1 MRVKESQNESQN
13 KEEIVDFLHIDTSK
27 ITFRKPKPNNH
38 NGTQIGIL
46 YNGRTLFVKYKGN
59 TPFGLKENYDK
70 NGEYQ
75 GTSMQINCDGE
86 YLEKAKE
93 LDQFFINYIHS
104 LAKEKVKKKPREDVA
119 GYDEHGQGGSWKR
132 ICKKP
137 YKIVD
142 EERVYQDYPSKMEF
156 NLFFRNDRIAT
167 KFFTW
172 DGENLEYN
180 SVKIGPKSKVK
191 FIAAWFSITTG
202 TFGATLKPKL
212 MQVSYREVE
221 DIFDNFILDD
231 EEEDVLSIGS
241 DL

>member
-1 MRVKESQNESQN
+1 MSVKASQNESQN
-13 KEEIVDFLHIDTSK
+13 EREIVDFLHIDTSK

-46 YNGRTLFVKYKGN
+46 YNGGTLFVKYKGY

-93 LDQFFINYIHS
+93 LDQFFINYIHT
-104 LAKEKVKKKPREDVA
+104 LNPKYKKIPREAVA

-156 NLFFRNDRIAT
+156 NLFFRNDILAT
-167 KFFTW
+167 RFFTW
-172 DGENLEYN
+172 DGENLGYD

-191 FIAAWFSITTG
+191 FIASWFSITTG

-212 MQVSYREVE
+212 MQVSYREQE
-221 DIFDNFILDD
+221 DPFDNFILDD
-231 EEEDVLSIGS
+231 EEEDFISIGS
-241 DL
+241 D

>member
-1 MRVKESQNESQN
+1 MSVKASQNESQN
-13 KEEIVDFLHIDTSK
+13 KQEIVDFLHIDTSK
-27 ITFRKPKPNNH
+27 ITFKKPKPNNH

-46 YNGRTLFVKYKGN
+46 YNGRTLFVKYKGY
-59 TPFGLKENYDK
+59 TPFGLNENYDK

-75 GTSMQINCDGE
+75 STSMQINCDGE

-104 LAKEKVKKKPREDVA
+104 LDKEKVKKKPREAVA

-142 EERVYQDYPSKMEF
+142 EERVYQNYPSRMEF

-172 DGENLEYN
+172 DGENLGYD
-180 SVKIGPKSKVK
+180 SVKIGSKSKVK
-191 FIAAWFSITTG
+191 FIASWFSITTG
-202 TFGATLKPKL
+202 TFGATIKPKL
-212 MQVSYREVE
+212 MQVSYREQE
-221 DIFDNFILDD
+221 DLFDNFILDD
-231 EEEDVLSIGS
+231 DEEDISIGS
-241 DL
+241 D

>member
-1 MRVKESQNESQN
+1 MSVKARQNESQN

-27 ITFRKPKPNNH
+27 ITFKKPKPNNH
-38 NGTQIGIL
+38 NGTQIRIL
-46 YNGRTLFVKYKGN
+46 YNGRTLFVKYKGY

-75 GTSMQINCDGE
+75 STSMQINCDEE

-104 LAKEKVKKKPREDVA
+104 LNSKNKKKPREAVA

-142 EERVYQDYPSKMEF
+142 EEREYQDFPSKMEF
-156 NLFFRNDRIAT
+156 SLFFRNDRIAT

-172 DGENLEYN
+172 DGEKKLEYD
-180 SVKIGPKSKVK
+180 SVKIGPNSKVK
-191 FIAAWFSITTG
+191 FIASWFSITTG

-231 EEEDVLSIGS
+231 EEEDLSIGS

>member
-1 MRVKESQNESQN
+1 MSVKQRQNESQN
-13 KEEIVDFLHIDTSK
+13 KEEIVDFLNIDTSK
-27 ITFRKPKPNNH
+27 ITFKKPKPNNH

-46 YNGRTLFVKYKGN
+46 YNGRTLFVKYKGY

-75 GTSMQINCDGE
+75 GTSMQINCDEE

-93 LDQFFINYIHS
+93 IDQFFIDYLYS
-104 LAKEKVKKKPREDVA
+104 LKNNKKINREAVA
-119 GYDEHGQGGSWKR
+119 GYDEYGQGGSWKR

-142 EERVYQDYPSKMEF
+142 EERVYQDYQSKMEF
-156 NLFFRNDRIAT
+156 SPFFRNDRIAT
-167 KFFTW
+167 KFYTW
-172 DGENLEYN
+172 DGVNLGYE
-180 SVKIGPKSKVK
+180 SVNIGPKSKVK
-191 FIAAWFSITTG
+191 FIASWFSITTG

-212 MQVSYREVE
+212 MQVSYREAE
-221 DIFDNFILDD
+221 DIFDKFILVDD
-231 EEEDVLSIGS
+231 EEEDVLSIGY

>member
-1 MRVKESQNESQN
+1 MSVKASQNESQN
-13 KEEIVDFLHIDTSK
+13 KQEIVDFLHIDTSK
-27 ITFRKPKPNNH
+27 ITFKKPKPNNH

-46 YNGRTLFVKYKGN
+46 YNGRTLFVKYKGY

-75 GTSMQINCDGE
+75 STSMQINCDGE

-104 LAKEKVKKKPREDVA
+104 LDKEKVKKKPREAVA

-142 EERVYQDYPSKMEF
+142 EERVYQNYPSRMEF
-156 NLFFRNDRIAT
+156 NLFFKNDRIAT

-172 DGENLEYN
+172 DGENLGYD
-180 SVKIGPKSKVK
+180 SVKIGSKSKVK
-191 FIAAWFSITTG
+191 FIASWFSITTG
-202 TFGATLKPKL
+202 TFGATIKPKL
-212 MQVSYREVE
+212 MQVSYREQE
-221 DIFDNFILDD
+221 DLFDNFILDD
-231 EEEDVLSIGS
+231 DEEDISIGS
-241 DL
+241 D

>member
-1 MRVKESQNESQN
+1 MKVNEREN
-13 KEEIVDFLHIDTSK
+13 KEEIVNFLDLDTSK
-27 ITFRKPKPNNH
+27 ITFKKPKPNNH

-46 YNGRTLFVKYKGN
+46 YNGRTLFVKYKGY
-59 TPFGLKENYDK
+59 TPFGLNENYDK
-70 NGEYQ
+70 DDNYQ
-75 GTSMQINCDGE
+75 GTSMQIDCDGE

-104 LAKEKVKKKPREDVA
+104 LEKVKKKPREAVA
-119 GYDEHGQGGSWKR
+119 GYDEHGQGGSWKG

-142 EERVYQDYPSKMEF
+142 EEREYQNHPSKMEF
-156 NLFFRNDRIAT
+156 NLFYSNDRLRT

-172 DGENLEYN
+172 DGENLGYD
-180 SVKIGPKSKVK
+180 SVKIGSKSKVK

-202 TFGATLKPKL
+202 TFGSTIKPKL
-212 MQVSYREVE
+212 MQLSYREPE

-231 EEEDVLSIGS
+231 EEEEDVSIGS
-241 DL
+241 D